1 MVAEAAL
8 WAIFLLPLGSFV
20 LIALIIRPFLNR
32 WPLLA
37 AAATIGALAA
47 ATVLAILTLRSVILG
62 HTAVFHTWEWL
73 SFGSAAIEMGILA
86 DPLTAVML
94 VVVTAVSLLIQIYS
108 IGYMQG
114 DPGFAR
120 YFAYMSLFTASMI
133 GLILSAN
140 IIQLYAFWELVG
152 LSSYLLIGFWH
163 ERPAAAAAAKKAF
176 IITRIGDV
184 GFLIAIL
191 YLFLKADDFAA
202 AGLNAF
208 HIPDIWQAAQPL
220 AAGGAILGGAALTWM
235 ALGIFAGA
243 AGKSGQFPLHAWL
256 PDAMEGPTPVSALI
270 HAATMVAAGVF
281 LVARFYPVFQQ
292 SDAALAVVAL
302 TGAFTALMAAT
313 MGLVMNDIKRV
324 MAYSTVSQLGYMMAA
339 LGMGAFAPAIFHLV
353 THALFKALLFL
364 GAGSVNHASGTFDMR
379 YMGGLRRYMPAT
391 YALTIIA
398 ALSLIGIIP
407 MSGFWSK
414 DEILLG
420 AWNGNDHLALWI
432 NRATFISLMVGVAV
446 TAFYTVRMIILTF
459 YGQFRGGITQE
470 THAPLPQPPNPET
483 HPAPDEPT
491 DANQLAVAHDERADF
506 SEPVQAAHDAAHDA
520 SLTESP
526 LVTHET
532 ADALPEPPNAEPHPA
547 PDEPTDAHQPAAA
560 HDADEPNAAP
570 HAANQPAAPHA
581 AAHDNAHA
589 PHLAES
595 PLVMVAPMAI
605 LGLAAALAGY
615 IINPQ
620 WINFL
625 GVPIHWLTAF
635 VADGLLAATG
645 GEGHAEL
652 PKFHWGIALISTG
665 AALTGAALAAVAYLL
680 PKPGPDGQPQ
690 EILRHLGP
698 IHTLISQKYYIDAL
712 YEGLII
718 RRGFYRLFAGM
729 LNWLDRRIVD
739 GAVDF
744 IAWLCRSAGSAVAR
758 LQTGQTQA
766 YAVAIALGTLLI
778 ILAFLLAA

>member
-1 MVAEAAL
+1 MVAEAAV
-8 WAIFLLPLGSFV
+8 WAIFLLPLGAFA
-20 LIALIIRPFLNR
+20 LIALVIRPFLNR

-37 AAATIGALAA
+37 AAGTIGALAA

-62 HTAVFHTWEWL
+62 HTAVYQTWEWL
-73 SFGSAAIEMGILA
+73 SFGGAAIEMGLLV

-94 VVVTAVSLLIQIYS
+94 VVVTAISLLIQVYS
-108 IGYMQG
+108 VGYMQG

-120 YFAYMSLFTASMI
+120 YFAYMSLFTASML

-292 SDAALAVVAL
+292 SDAAMAVVAL

-339 LGMGAFAPAIFHLV
+339 LGMGAFAPALFHLV
-353 THALFKALLFL
+353 THAIFKALLFL
-364 GAGSVNHASGTFDMR
+364 SAGSVNHASGTFDMR

-391 YALTIIA
+391 YILAVIA
-398 ALSLIGIIP
+398 SLSLIGLIP
-407 MSGFWSK
+407 MAGFWSK

-420 AWNGNDHLALWI
+420 AWQGNSHLANWI
-432 NRATFISLMVGVAV
+432 NRATFISLMVGVTL
-446 TAFYTVRMIILTF
+446 TAFYTVRMVMLTF
-459 YGQFRGGITQE
+459 YGEFRGGMAQ
-470 THAPLPQPPNPET
+470 
-483 HPAPDEPT
+483 
-491 DANQLAVAHDERADF
+491 
-506 SEPVQAAHDAAHDA
+506 
-520 SLTESP
+520 
-526 LVTHET
+526 ET
-532 ADALPEPPNAEPHPA
+532 ADAHADGRSAVAEAETHP
-547 PDEPTDAHQPAAA
+547 PAAA
-560 HDADEPNAAP
+560 AVADADVDVADAAVDVDVDDADG
-570 HAANQPAAPHA
+570 HGHGS
-581 AAHDNAHA
+581 HGGVR
-589 PHLAES
+589 LAES
-595 PLVMVAPMAI
+595 PRVMVIPMAV
-605 LGLAAALAGY
+605 LGVGAALAGY

-625 GVPIHWLTAF
+625 GVPIHWLTGF

-652 PKFHWGIALISTG
+652 PDFHWGIALIST
-665 AALTGAALAAVAYLL
+665 AAALAGAVLGLAAYVL
-680 PKPGPDGQPQ
+680 PKPRPDGRPA
-690 EILRHLGP
+690 EPLRYLGP
-698 IHTLISQKYYIDAL
+698 IHTLLSQKYYIDAL
-712 YEGLII
+712 YEGLLV
-718 RRGFYRLFAGM
+718 RRGFYRIFAG
-729 LNWLDRRIVD
+729 LVNWLDRRIVD
-739 GAVDF
+739 GAVD
-744 IAWLCRSAGSAVAR
+744 LAGWFVRNAGPVAGR
-758 LQTGQTQA
+758 LQTGQTQV
-766 YAVAIALGTLLI
+766 YATAIALGTLLI
-778 ILAFLLAA
+778 ILGYLLAS